1 MVLITQAP
9 AKINLTL
16 EVLGLRSDGYHEL
29 ASVFHTLSYADEVTL
44 KIMPPITAERPP
56 SIRIAIVGMPAPL
69 DSRNTVWQAI
79 EQFWAHL
86 PPVHPSTNTDKG
98 QIHVNL
104 LKRLPS
110 MAGLGGGSSNA
121 AAVLKLLAL
130 WAPSAGIPLPNLN
143 EVALSVGSDVPFF
156 LNAPCALVEGRG
168 ERVTPL
174 PPLPPF
180 AWIIAK
186 PVFTLIST
194 AWAYRQLKRKPLG
207 RRSST
212 GERTEQLAQALL
224 QGAIKTPTDLVPYLH
239 NDFEPAILP
248 ACPNVQA
255 LRQRML
261 DLGVLAVLLCGS
273 GGAQAGLC
281 ESWAQAEAIAHQ
293 LRIENEDYWSK
304 VAVLLN

>member
-44 KIMPPITAERPP
+44 EIKPPITAERLP
-56 SIRIAIVGMPAPL
+56 SVKIATIGIPVPL
-69 DSRNTVWQAI
+69 DSRNTIGQAI
-79 EQFWAHL
+79 KHFWAHL
-86 PPVHPSTNTDKG
+86 PPVPPSTNTDKG
-98 QIHVNL
+98 EILVKL
-104 LKRLPS
+104 LKRLPP

-130 WAPSAGIPLPNLN
+130 WAPSAGIPVPNLN
-143 EVALSVGSDVPFF
+143 EVALAVGSDVPFF

-180 AWIIAK
+180 AWVIAK
-186 PVFTLIST
+186 PIFTHIST
-194 AWAYRQLKRKPLG
+194 AWAYRQLKRQPLG
-207 RRSST
+207 SRSAT
-212 GERTEQLAQALL
+212 GERTAQLAQALR
-224 QGAIKTPTDLVPYLH
+224 QDAIKTPADLVPYLH

-273 GGAQAGLC
+273 GSALAGLC
-281 ESWAQAEAIAHQ
+281 ESWEQAEAIAHQ
-293 LRIENEDYWSK
+293 LRIENKDYWSK